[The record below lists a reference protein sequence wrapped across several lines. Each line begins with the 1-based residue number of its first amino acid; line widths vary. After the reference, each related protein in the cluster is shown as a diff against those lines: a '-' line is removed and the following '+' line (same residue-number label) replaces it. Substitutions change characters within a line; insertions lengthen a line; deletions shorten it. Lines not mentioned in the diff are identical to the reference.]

1 VDFSKENRALRQSRT
16 HYSKAGVAFDSIA
29 QEVFMSRP
37 LRILA
42 VLGAAGLA
50 LGCNGAIGPDRGGS
64 GPGSSGGPGGGN
76 PGPGGGSNPGPGGTN
91 PGTSGGTS
99 NPTMGMLDDS
109 ATVPGPATLRRL
121 TLVEY
126 QNTVRDLLGIEASA
140 VGTKGLPSD
149 QDSSL
154 SGFFRGSAL
163 TTGTDARTFMN
174 LSNSLGELAAGKVAS
189 LVPCNPIPTAAPAQ
203 EACADQFIDKF
214 GLRAFRRPLSTDEK
228 AALKKLYQTQR
239 GADVGASFEQTIGT
253 MVGAMLQTP
262 YFLYHWEL
270 GPNAPLKDVKG
281 DPKIA
286 RFNSY
291 EMASRLSYLFWTSM
305 PDDKLLEAAAAGK
318 LNSPE
323 EIGQAAR
330 RLLEDPRAKDAIAD
344 FHMQWLE
351 VGSVAELQKDPSF
364 ANWTPAVAAAAA
376 REVAEFASGVFLGP
390 KADGKLESLIASPRS
405 YLDAGL
411 AKLYGVTGVTGTDM
425 KEVDLS
431 SANRAGIFTK
441 AAFLAT
447 KADADLS
454 IPPLRGDQLL
464 KRAMCIHLVVPPTL
478 PVPAVQEP
486 SPDKTTRERYSVHSA
501 DQCARA
507 CHELIDPVGFA
518 FENYDAVGA
527 FRTTENN
534 KPVDASGSLK
544 LDSGV
549 INFKNAIELVTVLA
563 KAPEV
568 QSCMVKQWV
577 RYGLKR
583 HELDSETPSIKALEA
598 GFKAANYDMR
608 ELLVA
613 LTKTRAFTHR
623 ALSEGEVTR

>member
-1 VDFSKENRALRQSRT
+1 MF
-16 HYSKAGVAFDSIA
+16 
-29 QEVFMSRP
+29 RP
-37 LRILA
+37 LRVFAGTVA
-42 VLGAAGLA
+42 VLGVAGLA
-50 LGCNGAIGPDRGGS
+50 GGCNGAIGPDRGGS
-64 GPGSSGGPGGGN
+64 GPNSPGGPGTS
-76 PGPGGGSNPGPGGTN
+76 PGTSGGSNPGANGGSN
-91 PGTSGGTS
+91 PGTNGGTS
-99 NPTMGMLDDS
+99 NPTTGMLDDS
-109 ATVPGPATLRRL
+109 GTVPGPAPLRRL

-126 QNTVRDLLGIEASA
+126 QNTVRDLLGIDASA
-140 VGTKGLPSD
+140 VSLKGLPSD

-154 SGFFRGSAL
+154 SGYFRGSAL

-174 LSNSLGELAAGKVAS
+174 LSNSLGELAAGKAGA
-189 LVPCNPIPTAAPAQ
+189 LVPCNPIPSAGPAQ
-203 EACADQFIDKF
+203 DACADQFIEKF
-214 GLRAFRRPLSTDEK
+214 GLRAFRRPLSNDEK
-228 AALKKLYQTQR
+228 AALKKLYQAQR
-239 GADVGASFEQTIGT
+239 GPDVGASFEQTIGT
-253 MVGAMLQTP
+253 MVAAMLQTP

-286 RFNSY
+286 RLNSY

-305 PDDKLLEAAAAGK
+305 PDDKLFEAAAAGK

-330 RLLEDPRAKDAIAD
+330 RLLEDGRAKDAIAD

-351 VGSVAELQKDPSF
+351 VGSVADLQKDPSF
-364 ANWTPAVAAAAA
+364 TNWTPAVAAAAA
-376 REVAEFASGVFLGP
+376 REVAAFANGVFFGP
-390 KADGKLESLIASPRS
+390 KADGKLDSLIASPRS

-425 KEVDLS
+425 KEVDVG
-431 SANRAGIFTK
+431 SANRAGVFTK

-447 KADADLS
+447 KADAGES
-454 IPPLRGDQLL
+454 IPPLRGDLLL

-518 FENYDAVGA
+518 FENFDAVGA
-527 FRTTENN
+527 FRSTENN

-549 INFKNAIELVTVLA
+549 INFKNATELVTGLS

-568 QSCMVKQWV
+568 QACMVKQWL

-583 HELDSETPSIKALEA
+583 HELDSEEPSIKALEA
-598 GFKAANYDMR
+598 SFKAASYDMR

-623 ALSEGEVTR
+623 ALSDGEVTR

>member
-1 VDFSKENRALRQSRT
+1 
-16 HYSKAGVAFDSIA
+16 
-29 QEVFMSRP
+29 MSRP

-42 VLGAAGLA
+42 VLGVAGLA
-50 LGCNGAIGPDRGGS
+50 LGCNGAIGPDRGG
-64 GPGSSGGPGGGN
+64 PGSPGGPGPGPGN
-76 PGPGGGSNPGPGGTN
+76 PGGGGTTPGTMGGGSNPGTTGG
-91 PGTSGGTS
+91 GS
-99 NPTMGMLDDS
+99 NPTTGMLDDS
-109 ATVPGPATLRRL
+109 ATVPGPAPLRRL

-140 VGTKGLPSD
+140 VPVKGLPSD

-163 TTGTDARTFMN
+163 TTGTDARAFMN
-174 LSNSLGELAAGKVAS
+174 LANGLGELAAGKVGS
-189 LVPCNPIPTAAPAQ
+189 LVPCKPIPTAAAAQ
-203 EACADQFIDKF
+203 DGCADEFIEKF
-214 GLRAFRRPLSTDEK
+214 GLRAFRRPLSTAEK
-228 AALKKLYQTQR
+228 DALRTLYKAQR
-239 GADVGASFEQTIGT
+239 GPDVNATFEQAIGT

-291 EMASRLSYLFWTSM
+291 EMASRLSYLFWSSM
-305 PDDKLLEAAAAGK
+305 PDDRAFEAAAAGK

-323 EIGQAAR
+323 EIGAEAR
-330 RLLEDPRAKDAIAD
+330 RLLADPRAKDGIVD

-351 VGSVAELQKDPSF
+351 VGAVGDLQKDPSF
-364 ANWTPAVAAAAA
+364 TTYNPQVAQAMA
-376 REVAEFASGVFLGP
+376 REVAEFASSVFLGP
-390 KADGKLESLIASPRS
+390 KADGKLETLMTSPRS
-405 YLDAGL
+405 YVDAGL
-411 AKLYGVTGVTGTDM
+411 AKLYGMTNVTGTDL

-441 AAFLAT
+441 GAFLAT
-447 KADADLS
+447 KADADVS
-454 IPPLRGDQLL
+454 IPPLRGDQMLR
-464 KRAMCIHLVVPPTL
+464 RAMCIHLVVPPTL
-478 PVPAVQEP
+478 EVPAVEEP
-486 SPDKTTRERYSVHSA
+486 GPNKTTRERYSTHSA
-501 DQCARA
+501 AQCARA
-507 CHELIDPVGFA
+507 CHEIIDPIGFA

-527 FRTTENN
+527 YRTTENG

-544 LDSGV
+544 LGTNTY
-549 INFKNAIELVTVLA
+549 NFKNATEMVTQLA

-568 QSCMVKQWV
+568 QDCMVRQWM

-583 HELDSETPSIKALEA
+583 HELDSEEASFKALQA
-598 GFKAANYDMR
+598 SFKAADHDMR

-623 ALSEGEVTR
+623 TLSEGEVTR